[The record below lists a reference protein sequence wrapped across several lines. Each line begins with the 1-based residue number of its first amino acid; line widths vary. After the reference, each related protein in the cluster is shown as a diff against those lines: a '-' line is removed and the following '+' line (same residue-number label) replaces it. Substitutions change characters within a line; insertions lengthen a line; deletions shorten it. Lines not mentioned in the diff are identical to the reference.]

1 MIATLLL
8 ATLQFADT
16 VTAVTVRDGARSV
29 SVPIVFTRSGPLLKA
44 SDVLPALGGS
54 LSRRPPDQFVVAV
67 DDARIEL
74 TLGLPFAR
82 VGTEATPLPAG
93 PLVRDNEVYLPLS
106 VVTDL
111 VPRYARGV
119 SWDSANAVLVRQR
132 AVVERAGAV
141 PRPSGGAAPA
151 TPAASRPATTPRAR
165 PLVVV
170 DAGHGGRDRGMSGP
184 TGSSRKIY
192 EADITLAIAKRLR
205 TALEARG
212 VDVVMTRTKDT
223 LIALA
228 DRGRLANEKDAALFL
243 SIHVNAANP
252 RWKNPRAARGFETY
266 FLSEAKTEDERRVA
280 AMENESD
287 SFLEVDARPGDPLSF
302 LLSDMMQNQYLRES
316 SELAAVVQS
325 GMKAIH
331 PSKADRGV
339 KQAGFAVLVAAHR
352 PAVLIEVGFGTNASE
367 AAWLNSTKGQQS
379 LADAIAKATER
390 YLAEYQRRGGSTT
403 SGR

>member
-67 DDARIEL
+67 DGARIEL

-82 VGTEATPLPAG
+82 VGTQATPLPAG

-111 VPRYARGV
+111 VPRYATGV
-119 SWDSANAVLVRQR
+119 SWDSANAALVRQR

-141 PRPSGGAAPA
+141 PRPSAPVA
-151 TPAASRPATTPRAR
+151 TAPTRPPATPRAR

-184 TGSSRKIY
+184 TGSSRKVF
-192 EADITLAIAKRLR
+192 EADITLAIAKKLRL
-205 TALEARG
+205 ALEQRG
-212 VDVVMTRTKDT
+212 VDVVMTRTRDT

-280 AMENESD
+280 EMENEAD

-302 LLSDMMQNQYLRES
+302 LLSDMMLNQYLRES